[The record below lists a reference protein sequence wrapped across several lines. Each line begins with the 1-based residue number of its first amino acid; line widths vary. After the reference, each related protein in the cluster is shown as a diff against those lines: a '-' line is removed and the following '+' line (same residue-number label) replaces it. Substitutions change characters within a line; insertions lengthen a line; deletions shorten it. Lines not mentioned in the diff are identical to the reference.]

1 MISKYVAHLP
11 VYRQRQQVKRYGIEL
26 AEATR
31 YDGIKAPADVIMPLV
46 ELRRQR
52 LLQAHYLM
60 VDETP
65 IHVLDREKPGTT
77 HQGYYW
83 VYYDPLDREAFFD
96 YQKSR
101 SRDGPNTQLKDF
113 SGDLQSDGY
122 SGYDEAAARAGSLW
136 LTEWPMRAVILSRLP
151 TVIRSGQTRCF
162 FTCKRSM
169 TYNVMRAPTRYR
181 SKSAT
186 IASK

>member
-11 VYRQRQQVKRYGIEL
+11 VYPQRQQFKRYGIEL
-26 AEATR
+26 AESTL
-31 YDGIKAPADVIMPLV
+31 YDGIKASADVIMPLV

-83 VYYDPLDREAFFD
+83 VYYDPLGREALFD

-101 SRDGPNTQLKDF
+101 SRDRPNTQLKDF

-122 SGYDEAAARAGSLW
+122 SGFDEAAARAG
-136 LTEWPMRAVILSRLP
+136 VIL
-151 TVIRSGQTRCF
+151 VGCIAHARCDF
-162 FTCKRSM
+162 IEAADSDEE
-169 TYNVMRAPTRYR
+169 RANWMLFYLQ
-181 SKSAT
+181 AL
-186 IASK
+186 